1 MAAAL
6 VEPCEET
13 IMPSL
18 KRASALM
25 VISLLVY
32 IGYGLSL
39 ARYVPERSNAYL
51 WGVYHVHSALSDGLL
66 PPHGI
71 AKAAKQSNV
80 GLVLL
85 TDHGTPHFETTT
97 YRAEPRRRAGCWRF

>member
-1 MAAAL
+1 
-6 VEPCEET
+6 
-13 IMPSL
+13 MPSL

-51 WGVYHVHSALSDGLL
+51 WGGYHVHSSLSDGLL

-71 AKAAKQSNV
+71 AKAAQQSNV

-85 TDHGTPHFETTT
+85 TDHGTPHFEATT
-97 YRAEPRRRAGCWRF
+97 YRSELEGVQVVGGS